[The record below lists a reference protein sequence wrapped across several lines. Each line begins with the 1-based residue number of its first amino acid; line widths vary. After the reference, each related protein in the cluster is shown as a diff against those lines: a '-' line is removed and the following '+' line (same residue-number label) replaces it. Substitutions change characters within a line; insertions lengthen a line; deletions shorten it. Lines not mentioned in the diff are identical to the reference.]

1 MITIVVGTNRKNS
14 LSKTIAYYYQ
24 DILTRHEAPS
34 TVLDL
39 SGLPPD
45 FTATALYENFGRN
58 ESFNIFRAQMEQ
70 SDKFVFIV
78 PEYNGSFPGVLKAFI
93 DGMKYPDGL
102 SGKKAAL
109 VGLSA
114 GTQGGALALSHLND
128 IFSYLG
134 LNVLALRVKL
144 AQIKSYMKDSKI
156 DHLLYNELLDIQ
168 ARQIIKF

>member
-14 LSKTIAYYYQ
+14 LSKTIAHYYQ
-24 DILTRHEAPS
+24 DILIRHHVES
-34 TVLDL
+34 KILDL
-39 SGLPPD
+39 NGLPSD
-45 FTATALYENFGRN
+45 FTATALYENFGKN
-58 ESFNIFRAQMEQ
+58 EIFNQFRHQMELAE
-70 SDKFVFIV
+70 KFVFIV
-78 PEYNGSFPGVLKAFI
+78 PEYNGSFPGVLKAFL

-114 GTQGGALALSHLND
+114 GVQGGALALSHLND

-134 LNVLALRVKL
+134 VNVLAMRVKL

-156 DHLLYNELLDIQ
+156 DNLLYNELLDIQ
-168 ARQIIKF
+168 ARQLIEF